1 MEVNIAFLALLTAPA
16 HTMRRFMGERHAGI
30 LQPIDGRGC
39 MQVFYAASQRNNRVT
54 VGLTF
59 SGEHDP

>member
-1 MEVNIAFLALLTAPA
+1 
-16 HTMRRFMGERHAGI
+16 MGERHFGI

-54 VGLTF
+54 VGVTF
-59 SGEHDP
+59 PREHHP